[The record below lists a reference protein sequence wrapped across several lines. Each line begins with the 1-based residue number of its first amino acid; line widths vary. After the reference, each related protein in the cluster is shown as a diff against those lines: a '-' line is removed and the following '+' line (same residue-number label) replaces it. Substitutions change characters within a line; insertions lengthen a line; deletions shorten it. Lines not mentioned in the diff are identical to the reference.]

1 MNNITLQNLN
11 RIIRTTGHLQFLMI
25 IFCWITDINQRNCS
39 SYQIMVQ
46 WQKLK
51 VAYTALPRVTPPHA
65 TNCLLERIGGT
76 SLATPGTKRAADGM
90 AGFPESSETTSPL
103 RVTSYWGPDGSTK
116 MVRRLEYNKDRK
128 HTVSPD
134 YEVACFGY
142 RSTYIDDNTGW
153 VSSWIRVLLWV
164 VSFLGPYRWTSAMWG
179 TQCRRIYTGAT
190 SCRCNQSLRLANRI
204 NSNHSLG

>member
-1 MNNITLQNLN
+1 
-11 RIIRTTGHLQFLMI
+11 MI

-46 WQKLK
+46 WQKLN

-116 MVRRLEYNKDRK
+116 MVRRLEYNNDRK
-128 HTVSPD
+128 HTQW
-134 YEVACFGY
+134 AQ
-142 RSTYIDDNTGW
+142 TMKW
-153 VSSWIRVLLWV
+153 RVLATARHTSTTTPVGYLHEYMLWV
-164 VSFLGPYRWTSAMWG
+164 VSFLGPYRWTSE
-179 TQCRRIYTGAT
+179 TKISEQVSQI
-190 SCRCNQSLRLANRI
+190 
-204 NSNHSLG
+204 